1 MSVSVGT
8 QSSKFK
14 ALGDMIE
21 LCLNGFPQ
29 GNPGTVNKVYFKK
42 IIKKWGIK
50 YLQYKNNFWLYVSI

>member
-21 LCLNGFPQ
+21 LCLNRFPQ
-29 GNPGTVNKVYFKK
+29 GNPVTVNKVYFKE
-42 IIKKWGIK
+42 IIKKWGDKI
-50 YLQYKNNFWLYVSI
+50 FTV